1 MKKTKRRNKRRNKAL
16 RRRRTNAIILWII
29 SIGLLLSMVIAFT
42 PTLGLGRLNREYNNQ
57 DALIVNGEAISELAV
72 ARARQSRQDQLYNL
86 ASEGEAA
93 DDLQTLM
100 LDELIVNELVR
111 QAASSI
117 GVSNGEVRQAVK
129 ELREE
134 LGAVG
139 PRNDSIYLN
148 YIRSR
153 GFDDQSFR
161 ASLRQQLKQEKYLE
175 GLTENIEVSD
185 NEVQT
190 YFEASR
196 QSYLSEDQI
205 VARQIVVE
213 DQSLAE
219 ELHTKA
225 VAGDNF
231 AQLAKENSLEAAEQG
246 GAIGGDEP
254 TPVARLA
261 LPTNVANA
269 AFGLG
274 TSGITDV
281 IDAAGRYHIVKVEEF
296 IVGEPRPFDEAAE
309 EVREDALE
317 VKRAGV
323 LEAELKRLREN
334 ANIEVPENTEFPY
347 ENPAVARVGEV
358 EITRAELARATYLSP
373 QARNFLNPDNLNFI
387 TQFLKPSN
395 LNQLIDQELAYQGA
409 QELNT
414 KFFGTKGNIAQSALA
429 HVSKDVETSEE
440 DLQTYYEEHEGEFTI
455 PASALT
461 SQVTFVNQEEAEAFR
476 EVLLVG
482 EVDFTDLESSL
493 EEYNASFEDLGTV
506 SLGTLE
512 PELDTV
518 LFEFEDESFESVLE
532 EDWEVSEVIVVE
544 KALEPEEEDSD
555 KEGEEDTAEDGESD
569 ESTDEGDDGKEP
581 EEDTA
586 GEIEITPASEGP
598 ESIEEVTE
606 EEFSGADEE
615 SADVGTEGAVG
626 DEASEEDVDGTDE
639 ELVEASEEE
648 PDNLNDGEVSEDESN
663 DTAESSDAVAE
674 DTESSDEASDDS
686 DADKESVD
694 VEAESAVGAEASE
707 EDVDSNDKEL
717 VEASEEELDSLNDG
731 EVSEDE
737 SNDTAESS
745 NAVAE
750 DAESSDE
757 ASEDAEEV
765 SEPETIEEYVLLVAT
780 RTPERLQSLEE
791 VQEDVE
797 ERVLNEK
804 RNELRQAWLDE
815 LREKITVENLLNP
828 EIPIVEE
835 GIETEEETAEESEP
849 SLADLFTTDP
859 LPEDTT
865 SDGIDF
871 ESMPPTSST
880 PPEESALENFDI
892 EEFGGSAAQDSDF
905 WRGYL
910 EAIIDEELEEKPED
924 QELEEDNQEP
934 EEEPKEPEAEWSKPT
949 QDLAAM
955 NPCQV
960 CRNLSLAEYLL
971 SYAISFAYLI
981 TEGEAE
987 ETKSSNL
994 AEEINEDVSNP
1005 IVLTVNGKPINE
1017 LELTRASQS
1026 NYLYSIALEGEAADD
1041 LQILLLD
1048 ELISNE
1054 LINQAASEISVTR
1067 DEVEQEIK
1075 EFREQI
1081 GAAGT
1086 RNKDIYLQSLW
1097 YRGFDEQTYRAYLR
1111 EFLKQEKYLNGLV
1124 ENVDISEAE
1133 VEAYFISNNQAYLSE
1148 ERIKA
1153 RQIVVDDEFLAEELR
1168 IRAVA
1173 GEDFLEL
1180 AKEYSL
1186 EAAEQGG
1193 AIGDDEPT
1201 PIGFFALPTAI
1212 AEEAFYVGTGGITS
1226 VISVAGRFHLVKV
1239 EEFIA
1244 SQSLPFDEVAEEVRE
1259 DALEAKRAG
1268 VLEAELKLLRE
1279 NANIEVPENT
1289 EFPYENLA
1297 VARVGEVEIT
1307 RAELVRATYLDPQV
1321 SNFLSPQSISFVTEF
1336 FKPSTLNLLIDQEL
1350 VYQGAQ
1356 ELDIKFLGTKGNI
1369 AQSVLA
1375 YISKDAEIN
1384 EEEVQAYYEEYKE
1397 GLPSLEE
1404 ARVEIEEI
1412 VLNAKR
1418 NELQQA
1424 WLGELREEIA
1434 VENLLYPE
1442 EPVLEE
1448 DSSESSL
1455 IDLFTTDP
1463 LPETEE
1469 DGSEETTG
1477 NEEEEN

>member
-1 MKKTKRRNKRRNKAL
+1 MKKTKRRNKRKNRAL
-16 RRRRTNAIILWII
+16 RRKRTNAIILWII

-57 DALIVNGEAISELAV
+57 NALIVNGEAISELAV

-86 ASEGEAA
+86 ASEGEAG

-100 LDELIVNELVR
+100 LDELIVNELIR
-111 QAASSI
+111 QAASNV

-129 ELREE
+129 EVREE
-134 LGAVG
+134 IGAVG
-139 PRNDSIYLN
+139 PRNEDIYLN

-161 ASLRQQLKQEKYLE
+161 ASVRQQLKQEKYIE

-185 NEVQT
+185 SEVQA
-190 YFEASR
+190 YFEANR
-196 QSYLSEDQI
+196 ESYLSEDQI
-205 VARQIVVE
+205 IARQIIVE

-219 ELHTKA
+219 ELHAKA
-225 VAGDNF
+225 VAGDDF
-231 AQLAKENSLEAAEQG
+231 IQLAEEHSVEAAEQG

-261 LPTNVANA
+261 LPTSVADA
-269 AFGLG
+269 AFGLAD
-274 TSGITDV
+274 SGLTDV
-281 IDAAGRYHIVKVEEF
+281 IEAAGRYHIVKVEEF
-296 IVGEPRPFDEAAE
+296 VAGEPRPFDEVAE
-309 EVREDALE
+309 EAREDALE

-323 LEAELKRLREN
+323 LEAELERLREN

-347 ENPAVARVGEV
+347 ENPVVAQVGEV

-373 QARNFLNPDNLNFI
+373 QVRNFLNPNNLNFI
-387 TQFLKPSN
+387 TQFFKPSS

-409 QELNT
+409 QELDT
-414 KFFGTKGNIAQSALA
+414 EFFGTKGNIAQSALA
-429 HVSKDVETSEE
+429 YVSKDVEASEE
-440 DLQTYYEEHEGEFTI
+440 DWQTYYEEHEEDFTI

-461 SQVTFVNQEEAEAFR
+461 SQITFVSQKEAEAFR
-476 EVLLVG
+476 EVLLT
-482 EVDFTDLESSL
+482 EEIDFTDLENYL
-493 EEYNASFEDLGTV
+493 QEYDASFEDLGTV
-506 SLGTLE
+506 SPDTLE

-518 LFEFEDESFESVLE
+518 LFEFEDESFVSIPE
-532 EDWEVSEVIVVE
+532 EEWEVSEIVVVE
-544 KALEPEEEDSD
+544 KVLEPEEEDNTE
-555 KEGEEDTAEDGESD
+555 EGEEDAKEDGESD
-569 ESTDEGDDGKEP
+569 ESTDESVNQEKL
-581 EEDTA
+581 EEEST
-586 GEIEITPASEGP
+586 GEVEITPTSEASE
-598 ESIEEVTE
+598 STE
-606 EEFSGADEE
+606 EESSSTGEENVDAETESSIDE
-615 SADVGTEGAVG
+615 VQ
-626 DEASEEDVDGTDE
+626 EEDDDGIDE
-639 ELVEASEEE
+639 ELVEASEES
-648 PDNLNDGEVSEDESN
+648 DSVDDESTSEEEAE
-663 DTAESSDAVAE
+663 DTIDSEGVLDEDTDEESSDADE
-674 DTESSDEASDDS
+674 ESFDTETESTVDDET
-686 DADKESVD
+686 
-694 VEAESAVGAEASE
+694 
-707 EDVDSNDKEL
+707 
-717 VEASEEELDSLNDG
+717 SEEESDALSNEDTNEE
-731 EVSEDE
+731 EVSDSADSDDVEG
-737 SNDTAESS
+737 
-745 NAVAE
+745 AE
-750 DAESSDE
+750 DFDE
-757 ASEDAEEV
+757 ASEDSEEA

-797 ERVLNEK
+797 ERVLDEK

-828 EIPIVEE
+828 EVPVVEE

-859 LPEDTT
+859 LPEDTST
-865 SDGIDF
+865 SEGIDF

-880 PPEESALENFDI
+880 PPEELALENFDI

-905 WRGYL
+905 WREYL

-924 QELEEDNQEP
+924 QELEEDSQEP
-934 EEEPKEPEAEWSKPT
+934 EEELEEPEAEWPKPT
-949 QDLAAM
+949 QDLAM
-955 NPCQV
+955 NPCQE
-960 CRNLSLAEYLL
+960 CQNLSLVEYLL
-971 SYAISFAYLI
+971 SYAMSFAYLI

-987 ETKSSNL
+987 ETKSSDL
-994 AEEINEDVSNP
+994 AEEVNEDVSNP
-1005 IVLTVNGKPINE
+1005 IVLTVNGQPIRE
-1017 LELTRASQS
+1017 FELTRASLS
-1026 NYLYSIALEGEAADD
+1026 NYLYRIAFEGEAADD

-1067 DEVEQEIK
+1067 DEVEQKIK

-1081 GAAGT
+1081 GAVGT
-1086 RNKDIYLQSLW
+1086 QNKDRYLQSLW
-1097 YRGFDEQTYRAYLR
+1097 YRGFDEQSYRAYLR
-1111 EFLKQEKYLNGLV
+1111 GRLKQEKYLDSLI
-1124 ENVDISEAE
+1124 ENIDVSEAE
-1133 VEAYFISNNQAYLSE
+1133 IEAYFTSNNQTYLNDE
-1148 ERIKA
+1148 KIKA
-1153 RQIVVDDEFLAEELR
+1153 RQIVVEDEALAEELR
-1168 IRAVA
+1168 ARAVA

-1193 AIGDDEPT
+1193 AIGGDEPT
-1201 PIGFFALPTAI
+1201 SIGFFALPTAI

-1226 VISVAGRFHLVKV
+1226 VISVAGRYHLVKV

-1244 SQSLPFDEVAEEVRE
+1244 SQPLPFDEVVEEVRE
-1259 DALEAKRAG
+1259 DTLEAKRAG

-1297 VARVGEVEIT
+1297 VARVGEMEIT
-1307 RAELVRATYLDPQV
+1307 RAELVRATYLDSQV
-1321 SNFLSPQSISFVTEF
+1321 SNFLSPQSISLVTEF

-1350 VYQGAQ
+1350 VYQSAQ
-1356 ELDIKFLGTKGNI
+1356 ELNMEFLGTKENI
-1369 AQSVLA
+1369 AQSALA

-1384 EEEVQAYYEEYKE
+1384 EDEVKAYYEEYKE
-1397 GLPSLEE
+1397 ELPSLEE

-1424 WLGELREEIA
+1424 WLGELREKIV

-1455 IDLFTTDP
+1455 VDLFTTDP
-1463 LPETEE
+1463 LPETE
-1469 DGSEETTG
+1469 DSGEEITD